1 MSVALDFVKCLE
13 YQLILN
19 DQNVHLMMQKEK
31 NKVNIN
37 KSEVVKKLFQ
47 EQKQKFLQDESIAP
61 VLKVRLFMIVRIS
74 MKVFL
79 ML

>member
-1 MSVALDFVKCLE
+1 
-13 YQLILN
+13 
-19 DQNVHLMMQKEK
+19 MMQKEK

-37 KSEVVKKLFQ
+37 KSELVKKLFQ